1 MAATFVKKMSVAALG
16 CDPKEARQNK
26 YKPGSVNT
34 DGTPNPLAGKKV
46 PLCIIY
52 GRATGT
58 KSGENRQTGDVWTA
72 LTGTF
77 EGVCIQ
83 EGPDFKTGEVYTSGM
98 VFLPGGIQEAIEGAL
113 EGAGENGSVEFAI
126 KLFAGF
132 DEKSAVGYRYYGMNM
147 KAPAAT
153 DDLAGL
159 RSLMQSQ
166 TTAQIAAPVPD
177 AAPDSAP
184 VPDAAPAAEPSKEA
198 GKPAAAGKGK
208 K

>member
-1 MAATFVKKMSVAALG
+1 MAATFVKKMSVKALG

-26 YKPGSVNT
+26 YKPGSVNQ
-34 DGTPNPLAGKKV
+34 DGTPNPLAGTKV

-77 EGVCIQ
+77 EGVSIQ
-83 EGPDFKTGEVYTSGM
+83 EGPDFKHELMASGM

-113 EGAGENGSVEFAI
+113 EGAGEGGAVEFAI
-126 KLFAGF
+126 KLYAGY
-132 DEKSAVGYRYYGMNM
+132 DESSAVGYRYYGQNM
-147 KAPAAT
+147 KPPTAA

-159 RSLMQSQ
+159 RSLMQGQ
-166 TTAQIAAPVPD
+166 TTAQISAPTAPVTEEKP
-177 AAPDSAP
+177 
-184 VPDAAPAAEPSKEA
+184 APAPTPAPEPPK
-198 GKPAAAGKGK
+198 KGK